1 MPTIVV
7 KLTVRF
13 QAADFLRSET
23 VPGVVRE
30 RSSLFYFNR
39 NDPALFVEK
48 RFGIGWTV
56 NMANPRS
63 WFFLGAILL
72 FVVASLAL
80 GLVVGRKG

>member
-1 MPTIVV
+1 MPTVVV

-39 NDPALFVEK
+39 NDPALWVEK
-48 RFGIGWTV
+48 RFGICWTV

-63 WFFLGAILL
+63 WIVVGAILL
-72 FVVASLAL
+72 FVVVSLSL
-80 GLVVGRKG
+80 SLMIGHKG